1 MRLDKFLAEVGI
13 GSRKEVKVLIKKGQ
27 IKVNEEVIKS
37 DKFQVKEFDDQITY
51 LDEPLVYQK
60 DFYYVLNKPAGVIS
74 ATQDNYEQ
82 TVMDLLSDEDYRED
96 LFPVGRLD
104 KDTEGLLILTNDGK
118 LAHQLLSPKKHV
130 EKEYFAKV
138 KGVMTEEDIDSF
150 ARGLVI
156 DKGEQTLPAQLFI
169 DSIDHEEETSA
180 IRLILHEGKFH
191 QVKRMVQAVGKE
203 VTYLKRLR
211 MGGFLLPE
219 SLDNGEYRELTETE
233 LLQLQEQNK

>member
-118 LAHQLLSPKKHV
+118 LAHRLLSPKKHV

-150 ARGLVI
+150 ARGLAI

>member
-27 IKVNEEVIKS
+27 IKVSEEVIKS

-118 LAHQLLSPKKHV
+118 LAHRLLSPKKHV

>member
-104 KDTEGLLILTNDGK
+104 KDTKGLLILTNDGK
-118 LAHQLLSPKKHV
+118 LAHRLLSPKKHV

>member
-27 IKVNEEVIKS
+27 IKVNGEVIKS

-118 LAHQLLSPKKHV
+118 LAHRLLSPKKHV

-169 DSIDHEEETSA
+169 DSVDHEEETST

-203 VTYLKRLR
+203 VTYLKRPR

-219 SLDNGEYRELTETE
+219 SLDNGEYRELTEAE

>member
-60 DFYYVLNKPAGVIS
+60 YFYYVLNKPAGVIS

-118 LAHQLLSPKKHV
+118 LAHRLLSPKKHV